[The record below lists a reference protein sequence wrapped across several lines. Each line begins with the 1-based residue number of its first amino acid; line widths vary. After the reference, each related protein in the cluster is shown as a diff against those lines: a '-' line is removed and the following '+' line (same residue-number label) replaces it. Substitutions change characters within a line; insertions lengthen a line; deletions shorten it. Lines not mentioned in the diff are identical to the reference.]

1 MSYLDHFEDEDP
13 DLNLE
18 EDEDF
23 LDEDW
28 WPENEQSAL
37 PWITTTAAEVSQQ
50 FVLTEEAKAR
60 FLVLLLS
67 DHEGA
72 IEVVSEFMEE
82 YDRPKPTEVFHTLW
96 NGQET
101 TDGFHVYHVNHG
113 LNSTE
118 VLVSLD
124 TNELFTY
131 SVKDA
136 NTVVVVCPE
145 PLFGVDVEVRLK

>member
-1 MSYLDHFEDEDP
+1 MCIECEYGVPLDDEYEP
-13 DLNLE
+13 

-28 WPENEQSAL
+28 EPLSRA
-37 PWITTTAAEVSQQ
+37 TAPQPVANSSLSLSDKMEFIS
-50 FVLTEEAKAR
+50 
-60 FLVLLLS
+60 LLLADDS
-67 DHEGA
+67 GA
-72 IEVVSEFMEE
+72 IITVEAFLEALREPVV
-82 YDRPKPTEVFHTLW
+82 TEVFHTLW

-113 LNSTE
+113 LDSNE